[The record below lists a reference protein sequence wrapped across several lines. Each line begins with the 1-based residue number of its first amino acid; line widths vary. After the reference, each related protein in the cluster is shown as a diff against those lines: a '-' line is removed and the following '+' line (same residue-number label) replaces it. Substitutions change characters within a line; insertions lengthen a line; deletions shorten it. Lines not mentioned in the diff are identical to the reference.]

1 MHLQPIDNT
10 EIEPFTSAMDDPRIT
25 ILPEAQSQETF
36 DDVWGSE
43 PGSPNHHAGHNNF
56 AQDDAASAAP
66 LGTHPGDMP
75 RLQAEHTNAGY
86 REGISAAKAH
96 SIQAG
101 FDEGFS
107 LGAEVGSLAGQIV
120 GLLEGIAAAIDGH
133 DHDEDASKKARKT
146 LDEAK
151 AELKIDSIFGPAYWN
166 TDGTWKFDVEGGIK
180 NGGGGDDEILF
191 ADVARAHPLISKW
204 QKVADAEIE
213 QWGIVLEAIG
223 DAQEHERQPSPER
236 APSSAVPQTK
246 KPLDW

>member
-25 ILPEAQSQETF
+25 ILPEVQSQETF

-43 PGSPNHHAGHNNF
+43 PGSPNHAGHINNF
-56 AQDDAASAAP
+56 AQDAASAAAP
-66 LGTHPGDMP
+66 MGTHPGDMP

-120 GLLEGIAAAIDGH
+120 GLFEGIAAALDGH
-133 DHDEDASKKARKT
+133 DEDSSKKARQT

-166 TDGTWKFDVEGGIK
+166 TDGTWKFDVEGT
-180 NGGGGDDEILF
+180 NGGDEILF
-191 ADVARAHPLISKW
+191 ADVARAHPLIRKW
-204 QKVADAEIE
+204 QKVADAEVE

-223 DAQEHERQPSPER
+223 DAQEHERQQSPEW

>member
-10 EIEPFTSAMDDPRIT
+10 EIEPFTSAMDAPRIT
-25 ILPEAQSQETF
+25 FLPEAQETF

-43 PGSPNHHAGHNNF
+43 PGSPTTNF
-56 AQDDAASAAP
+56 AQDAP
-66 LGTHPGDMP
+66 TGTHPGDIP

-107 LGAEVGSLAGQIV
+107 LGAEVGSVAGQIV
-120 GLLEGIAAAIDGH
+120 GLLEGIAAALDGGSSQ
-133 DHDEDASKKARKT
+133 DDEVLSKEARKT
-146 LDEAK
+146 LEDAK
-151 AELKIDSIFGPAYWN
+151 AQLKIDSIFGSAYWN
-166 TDGTWKFDVEGGIK
+166 TDGTWKFDVGEERAG
-180 NGGGGDDEILF
+180 DEILF
-191 ADVARAHPLISKW
+191 ADVARAHPLIQKW
-204 QKVADAEIE
+204 QKVADAELE
-213 QWGIVLEAIG
+213 RWGIVLNAIG
-223 DAQEHERQPSPER
+223 DAREHERQPSPER

>member
-10 EIEPFTSAMDDPRIT
+10 EIEPFTSAMDDPHIT
-25 ILPEAQSQETF
+25 ILPEAEAQETF

-43 PGSPNHHAGHNNF
+43 PGSPTDSHNHAR
-56 AQDDAASAAP
+56 DASAP
-66 LGTHPGDMP
+66 MGTHPGDMP

-107 LGAEVGSLAGQIV
+107 LGAEVGSVAGQIV
-120 GLLEGIAAAIDGH
+120 GLLEGIAAALDV
-133 DHDEDASKKARKT
+133 HDEDSAAKKARKT
-146 LDEAK
+146 LDNAK
-151 AELKIDSIFGPAYWN
+151 AELKLDSVFGPAHWN
-166 TDGTWKFDVEGGIK
+166 TDGTWKFDVEGT
-180 NGGGGDDEILF
+180 NGGDEILF
-191 ADVARAHPLISKW
+191 ADVARAHPLIRKW